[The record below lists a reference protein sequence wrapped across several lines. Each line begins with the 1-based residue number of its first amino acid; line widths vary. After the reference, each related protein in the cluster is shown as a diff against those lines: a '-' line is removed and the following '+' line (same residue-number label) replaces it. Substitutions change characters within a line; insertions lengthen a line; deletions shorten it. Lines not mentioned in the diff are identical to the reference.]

1 MKMHYSGKT
10 TLYYP
15 QLSMARSETLA
26 HLFEQ
31 PTGPVQRR
39 FEVCRAYFLNRLSAP
54 AIAHRFGLH
63 VGTVQA
69 IVRDF
74 AANPD
79 LDQFFRSTPPGRKTS
94 PKREAVAERATEL
107 RRQGKSVRQIRA
119 QLGVEGHPISES
131 YLAAMLRSQGL
142 SPLVRRGRLPRPG
155 EPARD
160 GSEVPAIADCRELV
174 LEAGRTLPTQVAGLF
189 LFVPLLL
196 ESHFSQAVQAAGYP
210 GTQQI
215 PALQALLALLA
226 PKLLGKRRVSHVSD
240 LCTDEGAG
248 LFAGL
253 NVLPKTTYATDYS
266 YQTERLMNERL
277 VDELTRWLPFQ
288 ESPLGFNLDFH
299 AIPFR
304 GQPGDLENH
313 WVPQSHRGQAA
324 VMAFVAQEA
333 ARRVMCYATANVVR
347 AEADALVVKFADHW
361 QALTGHY
368 PGRLLFDSRA
378 TTYANLSE
386 LTRRGVGFITIR
398 RRGAAMIR
406 RIQALPAH
414 QWHPCQVTQAKGKRR
429 PVRYLEETVTL
440 EEYQGELRQIVFDGL
455 GHESPTFVLTNDLP
469 ERLTAREVIQ
479 TYARRNHI
487 EHSLGEKITFFHLD
501 CLASEVRLNVDFDLT
516 LTVVAAMLY
525 QRLAARLKGFAESTP
540 QTLFRKFVNTHGR
553 IEITS
558 KEVVVHFEK
567 RSHNPILK
575 EAGFDKTTAPVP
587 WLNSKPVR
595 LQFP

>member
-1 MKMHYSGKT
+1 
-10 TLYYP
+10 
-15 QLSMARSETLA
+15 MARSETLA

-31 PTGPVQRR
+31 PTCPVHRR
-39 FEVCRAYFLNRLSAP
+39 FEVCRAYFLNQLTAP
-54 AIAHRFGLH
+54 AIAQRFGLH

-79 LDQFFRSTPPGRKTS
+79 LDQFFQSTQPGRKTS
-94 PKREAVAERATEL
+94 PKREALSERAMEL
-107 RRQGKSVRQIRA
+107 RRQGQSVGQIRTH
-119 QLGVEGHPISES
+119 LGAEGHPVSES
-131 YLAAMLRSQGL
+131 YLAAILRSQGFL
-142 SPLVRRGRLPRPG
+142 PLRRRGRPARPG

-160 GSEVPAIADCRELV
+160 GSEVPAIADIRELS
-174 LEAGRTLPTQVAGLF
+174 LEAGRTLPTQAAGLF

-196 ESHFSQAVQAAGYP
+196 DSCLAQAVQAAGYP

-215 PALQALLALLA
+215 PALQAMLALLA
-226 PKLLGKRRVSHVSD
+226 PKLLGKRRISHVSD

-266 YQTERLMNERL
+266 YQTKRPMNERL
-277 VDELTRWLPFQ
+277 VDELTRRM
-288 ESPLGFNLDFH
+288 PLKEPPLCFNLDFH

-304 GQPGDLENH
+304 GQQGDLENH
-313 WVPQSHRGQAA
+313 GVPKSHRGQSA

-333 ARRVMCYATANVVR
+333 ERRVMCYATANVVR
-347 AEADALVVKFADHW
+347 AEADTLVVKFADHW
-361 QALTGHY
+361 HTLTGHY

-386 LTRRGVGFITIR
+386 LNRRGVGFITIR
-398 RRGAAMIR
+398 RRGAAMVR
-406 RIQALPAH
+406 RIRALPAQ

-429 PVRYLEETVTL
+429 SVRYVETTVTL
-440 EEYQGELRQIVFDGL
+440 DGYQGELRQIVFDGL

-487 EHSLGEKITFFHLD
+487 EHALGEKITFFHLD

-525 QRLAARLKGFAESTP
+525 QRWAARLKGFAKSTP

-553 IEITS
+553 IEITQQ
-558 KEVVVHFEK
+558 EVVVYFEK

-575 EAGFDKTTAPVP
+575 KAGFEKITAPVP
-587 WLNSKPVR
+587 WLNNKPLR

>member
-1 MKMHYSGKT
+1 
-10 TLYYP
+10 
-15 QLSMARSETLA
+15 MARSEILA
-26 HLFEQ
+26 QVFEQ
-31 PTGPVQRR
+31 PTGPVHRR
-39 FEVCRAYFLNRLSAP
+39 FEVCRAYFLNRLTAP

-79 LDQFFRSTPPGRKTS
+79 LDQFFRSTQPGRKTS
-94 PKREAVAERATEL
+94 PKREALSERALEL
-107 RRQGKSVRQIRA
+107 RRQGRSVGQIRV
-119 QLGVEGHPISES
+119 QLSAEGHPVSES
-131 YLAAMLRSQGL
+131 YLAAILRSQGFL
-142 SPLVRRGRLPRPG
+142 PLRRRGRPPRPG
-155 EPARD
+155 APARD
-160 GSEVPAIADCRELV
+160 GSEIPAMADIRELS
-174 LEAGRTLPTQVAGLF
+174 LEAGRTLPTQAAGLF
-189 LFVPLLL
+189 LFLPLLL
-196 ESHFSQAVQAAGYP
+196 DSHFSQAVQAAGYP
-210 GTQQI
+210 GTQQL
-215 PALQALLALLA
+215 PALQAMLSLLA

-253 NVLPKTTYATDYS
+253 NVLPKTTYATAYS

-277 VDELTRWLPFQ
+277 VDELTRRV
-288 ESPLGFNLDFH
+288 PLKEPPLCFNLDFH

-304 GQPGDLENH
+304 GQKADLENH
-313 WVPQSHRGQAA
+313 WVPKSHRGQPA

-333 ARRVMCYATANVVR
+333 ERRVMCYATANVVR
-347 AEADALVVKFADHW
+347 AEADTLVVKFADHW
-361 QALTGHY
+361 HTLTGHY
-368 PGRLLFDSRA
+368 PSRLLFDSRA

-398 RRGAAMIR
+398 RRGSAMLR
-406 RIQALPAH
+406 RIRALPAR

-429 PVRYLEETVTL
+429 SVRYVQETVTL
-440 EEYQGELRQIVFDGL
+440 EGYQGELRQIVFDSL

-469 ERLTAREVIQ
+469 QRLTARQVIQ
-479 TYARRNHI
+479 TYARRNHV

-525 QRLAARLKGFAESTP
+525 QRLAARLKGFAKSTP
-540 QTLFRKFVNTHGR
+540 HTLFRKFVNTPGR
-553 IEITS
+553 IEITQ
-558 KEVVVHFEK
+558 EELVVYFEK

-575 EAGFDKTTAPVP
+575 EAGFDKITPPVP
-587 WLNSKPVR
+587 WLNNIPVR